1 MAQRLLKQA
10 PTWRSLH
17 VASRWATHRNRPI
30 SWLQLRSCGS
40 ESDMA
45 GVHKSP
51 IVQLLWKERSNLQR
65 VTADGGKMQEQLLTK
80 TARDSRVAVSYN
92 FKDDSLL
99 KEQYANFNGLI
110 QFSKLFEDLDAL
122 AGNVAFKHCDD
133 DDPETRMPH
142 LVTASVDRIRLAPSI
157 AITLDQNYEMSGQVS
172 WVGSS
177 SLIIHMKLT
186 READAVDV
194 LVANF
199 TFVARD
205 IMSGKSCKVN
215 RLEPETQEEK
225 RLFQLADDKNKA
237 RRLARAAGKAA
248 AGTEVDATQAALAKE
263 LLDQGRLLQDMP
275 GLAVGDAVLIHQT
288 QRETMIICQP
298 QQRNTAGR
306 MFGGYLMRCAYRCAF
321 PTAYMF
327 AGSFPHFVEVDE
339 VSFIHPVEVGDICE
353 FNGRVMLT
361 YTKVRPILHVE
372 VTASVLKPD
381 QKSSLVTNV
390 FNFVFE
396 LRPKPGQALP
406 VIKRVF
412 PATNTIA
419 QRVVAI
425 MARHVLDVFK
435 IGQARVVVVANES
448 RNRANQV
455 ATAIRAKFPEL
466 PMIVRAKDSEHKQ
479 WLESTLGV
487 KALMPA
493 MIAVRFGTE
502 VMQLLGYPED
512 EVKALLQELLN
523 SALAEICGEKG
534 TYLTAVCHQALP
546 MTCSPRFL
554 WIGVK
559 KN

>member
-1 MAQRLLKQA
+1 
-10 PTWRSLH
+10 
-17 VASRWATHRNRPI
+17 
-30 SWLQLRSCGS
+30 
-40 ESDMA
+40 MA

-51 IVQLLWKERSNLQR
+51 IVQLLWKERANLQR
-65 VTADGGKMQEQLLTK
+65 VTADGGKMQEKLLTK

-186 READAVDV
+186 READVVDV

-205 IMSGKSCKVN
+205 IMSGKSCRVN

-425 MARHVLDVFK
+425 MARHD
-435 IGQARVVVVANES
+435 A
-448 RNRANQV
+448 
-455 ATAIRAKFPEL
+455 
-466 PMIVRAKDSEHKQ
+466 
-479 WLESTLGV
+479 
-487 KALMPA
+487 
-493 MIAVRFGTE
+493 
-502 VMQLLGYPED
+502 
-512 EVKALLQELLN
+512 
-523 SALAEICGEKG
+523 
-534 TYLTAVCHQALP
+534 
-546 MTCSPRFL
+546 
-554 WIGVK
+554 
-559 KN
+559 

>member
-1 MAQRLLKQA
+1 MARGLLSPQSLRCLGLLSNLGRRQR
-10 PTWRSLH
+10 P
-17 VASRWATHRNRPI
+17 
-30 SWLQLRSCGS
+30 SWSALQLRTCGS
-40 ESDMA
+40 QSDMA

-51 IVQLLWKERSNLQR
+51 IVQLLWKERANLQR
-65 VTADGGKMQEQLLTK
+65 VTATGGKPQEKLLTK
-80 TARDSRVAVSYN
+80 TASDSRVAVSYN
-92 FKDDSLL
+92 FKDDLLL

-142 LVTASVDRIRLAPSI
+142 LVTASVDRIRLAPGI
-157 AITLDQNYEMSGQVS
+157 AISLDQNYQMSGQVS

-186 READAVDV
+186 RESDSVDV
-194 LVANF
+194 LAANF

-215 RLEPETQEEK
+215 RLEPETEEEK
-225 RLFQLADDKNKA
+225 KLFQMADDKNKA
-237 RRLARAAGKAA
+237 RRLARAAGKTASNA
-248 AGTEVDATQAALAKE
+248 ETDATHTSLAKE

-412 PATNTIA
+412 PATNTVA
-419 QRVVAI
+419 QRVVSRLQKEKQLTLAPCV
-425 MARHVLDVFK
+425 AASCESFLQVLDVFK

-455 ATAIRAKFPEL
+455 ATAIRAKYPDL
-466 PMIVRAKDSEHKQ
+466 PMVVRAKDSEHKE
-479 WLESTLGV
+479 WLESALGV

-493 MIAVRFGTE
+493 MIAVR
-502 VMQLLGYPED
+502 QCLSSC
-512 EVKALLQELLN
+512 AWQ
-523 SALAEICGEKG
+523 
-534 TYLTAVCHQALP
+534 AVGPGAWGRE
-546 MTCSPRFL
+546 SPWNL
-554 WIGVK
+554 
-559 KN
+559 